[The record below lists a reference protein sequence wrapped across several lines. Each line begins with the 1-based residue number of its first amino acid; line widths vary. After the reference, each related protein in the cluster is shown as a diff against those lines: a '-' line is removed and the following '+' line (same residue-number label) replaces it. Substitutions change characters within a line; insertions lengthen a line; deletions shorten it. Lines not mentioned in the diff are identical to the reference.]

1 MHCREDW
8 IACLDH
14 ANDGFDGVE
23 LFSEETASTSP
34 ICLKRGAWRSRGTR
48 IAGIESRPTHGY
60 KWDCLP
66 DDELEGR
73 FRELIARCMRMGIR
87 EVNMHLHFLANRA
100 QGMARALN
108 ATDACMDL
116 MEQADLLLL
125 YENVPEHG
133 NRELGSEIA
142 DLIPSSDTMGRG
154 QR

>member
-1 MHCREDW
+1 MERLLCYMSSAHMHCREDW
-8 IACLDH
+8 IACM
-14 ANDGFDGVE
+14 
-23 LFSEETASTSP
+23 
-34 ICLKRGAWRSRGTR
+34 
-48 IAGIESRPTHGY
+48 
-60 KWDCLP
+60 
-66 DDELEGR
+66 ELEGR
-73 FRELIARCMRMGIR
+73 FRELIARCMSMGIR

-142 DLIPSSDTMGRG
+142 DFDSLFRHYGPG
-154 QR
+154 